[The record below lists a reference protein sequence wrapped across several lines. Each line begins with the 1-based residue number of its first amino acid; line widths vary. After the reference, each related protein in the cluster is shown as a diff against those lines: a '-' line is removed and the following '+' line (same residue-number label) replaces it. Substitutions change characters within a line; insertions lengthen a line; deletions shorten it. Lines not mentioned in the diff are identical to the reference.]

1 MEYERGRE
9 KQRWREKEKQS
20 ESAEVHERKRERG
33 RDEKLNASS
42 YLQLL
47 TTLKPFHNFLF
58 LSELGYIQ
66 SMCVHLSERTAYM
79 QLLWVSHRAREA
91 VREWVSAG
99 KIERLIER
107 PAWWGGG
114 GEQPEQAD
122 TQAHMLWS

>member
-1 MEYERGRE
+1 M
-9 KQRWREKEKQS
+9 
-20 ESAEVHERKRERG
+20 HERKRERG

-79 QLLWVSHRAREA
+79 QLLCTL
-91 VREWVSAG
+91 VRVQVCVCEC
-99 KIERLIER
+99 LT
-107 PAWWGGG
+107 
-114 GEQPEQAD
+114 EQGRQ
-122 TQAHMLWS
+122 

>member
-79 QLLWVSHRAREA
+79 QLLCTL
-91 VREWVSAG
+91 VRVQVCVCVCECLTEQGRQWGSESALG
-99 KIERLIER
+99 R
-107 PAWWGGG
+107 
-114 GEQPEQAD
+114 
-122 TQAHMLWS
+122 